1 MRAQAGLSLFFEK
14 RSIFPQGTEK
24 NPVRASKPRKVT
36 INNIDGVSGL
46 RTAHTRW
53 AQKYPSFFDQILNP
67 LFGCKKPIMSPSKI
81 YLHFSHIEKTLKKAV
96 QELVDFCMVFLKTF
110 YEINDWLTF
119 FPRNDWF
126 SLEERHA
133 LVIYLIRF
141 QIPSKKS
148 CVFYANPEPLFLS
161 SLSCLIQNI
170 FKKSD
175 LF

>member
-1 MRAQAGLSLFFEK
+1 M
-14 RSIFPQGTEK
+14 
-24 NPVRASKPRKVT
+24 RASKPRIVT

-96 QELVDFCMVFLKTF
+96 QELVDFCIVFLKTF
-110 YEINDWLTF
+110 YKKNDWLTF
-119 FPRNDWF
+119 FREMIDSF
-126 SLEERHA
+126 LKERHS
-133 LVIYLIRF
+133 LVIYLIGF
-141 QIPSKKS
+141 KISSKKS
-148 CVFYANPEPLFLS
+148 CVFYENPEPLFLS

-170 FKKSD
+170 FLKKSESFKSIF
-175 LF
+175 LFFLEKNHKIPKSEKIH

>member
-1 MRAQAGLSLFFEK
+1 M
-14 RSIFPQGTEK
+14 
-24 NPVRASKPRKVT
+24 RASKPRIVT

-96 QELVDFCMVFLKTF
+96 QELVDFCMVFLKRF

-119 FPRNDWF
+119 FPINDRF
-126 SLEERHA
+126 SIQERHS
-133 LVIYLIRF
+133 LVIYLIGF
-141 QIPSKKS
+141 KISSKKS
-148 CVFYANPEPLFLS
+148 CVFYENPEPLFFGFSHVSFKTFFSKKNLFFK
-161 SLSCLIQNI
+161 I
-170 FKKSD
+170 FNFFK
-175 LF
+175 